1 MGFRQRHPYLFWQLI
16 GWGILLADFG
26 FLVISALCEFGEWC
40 YPIIVFTFII
50 GLFFVTVSPVIVR
63 LTRRR
68 LIPQNNDAYTERLFV
83 GKISALLEVR
93 RGVGISVSTAVLA
106 ISSIIVFIFAAYIL
120 GDRVHLALGFACIVL
135 AVVSPFLILGIYSKS
150 ITRSFFTVKNG
161 EKRVEFT
168 IPADLKELLNTN
180 PRTLVIT
187 GEPNAVLLNF
197 FYNWLKYYLKTEQL
211 TLYRIHAPD
220 LCHDFQPISQ
230 LRYQNVL
237 LCIPTEQ
244 LDLTNEKETL
254 FNNECAIMGALPF
267 SNFVDFNE
275 ENEES
280 DY

>member
-1 MGFRQRHPYLFWQLI
+1 MSFRQRHPYLFWQLI

-26 FLVISALCEFGEWC
+26 FLVIAALCGFGEWC

-50 GLFFVTVSPVIVR
+50 GLFFVAVSPVIVW

-68 LIPQNNDAYTERLFV
+68 LIPQNNNAYNERLFI

-197 FYNWLKYYLKTEQL
+197 FYNWLKYYLKTERL
-211 TLYRIHAPD
+211 TLYRVPAPD

-230 LRYQNVL
+230 LRYEDVL

-244 LDLTNEKETL
+244 LDLTNEKETF

-275 ENEES
+275 DS